1 MSGKKRKSGRLS
13 ITQHWLRNNLGVV
26 VGILVVLEI
35 LLIVVVRNYYYSSTR
50 QYLTSKMK
58 IVTTAVVNA
67 SGDEQTNYNSQIR
80 SLVESYDEKDKI
92 ELMAIKTDGEVD
104 VTSSGF
110 SPSEN
115 DNMTDYE
122 DAKKS
127 DTGIG
132 TQIYELSTG
141 EKVMAITSVISPKG
155 SEYEALRMLSSMKN
169 IDHQIFIMS
178 MIITAI
184 VVAVIML
191 MFFSGM
197 FFIKSIV
204 LPIRSINSITRR
216 YATGDFSERLEKKRN
231 DELGELCD
239 SINYMAQELSNTEQ
253 MKNEFISSVSHEL
266 RTPLTAI
273 RGWTETVTSMYEDK
287 ETFKKGMRVIT
298 SETERLSQMVEEL
311 LDFSRIQDN
320 RLTLIMDTID
330 ILAELG
336 ETVLI
341 YQERA
346 KALGITLNYYEPKML
361 PFVYGDKNRLRQV
374 FINIVDNAIKY
385 SNKGDTVSVE
395 AYEEDNEV
403 CISISD
409 TGMGISKDD
418 LPKVKTKFFKA
429 NHTRRGSGIGLA
441 VADEIIQ
448 RHGGTLEINSEQ
460 GVGTTVMITLPCIE
474 QKKKPDNQATV
485 DVEAYEED
493 NEVCISISDTGM
505 GISKDDLPKVKTKFF
520 KANHTRRGSGIGL
533 AVADEIIQR
542 HGGTLEINSEQG
554 VGTTVMITLP
564 CIEQKKKPDNQA
576 TVDVELISSEPIE
589 NNDNVQ

>member
-311 LDFSRIQDN
+311 LDFSRI
-320 RLTLIMDTID
+320 
-330 ILAELG
+330 
-336 ETVLI
+336 LI

-485 DVEAYEED
+485 DVE
-493 NEVCISISDTGM
+493 
-505 GISKDDLPKVKTKFF
+505 
-520 KANHTRRGSGIGL
+520 
-533 AVADEIIQR
+533 
-542 HGGTLEINSEQG
+542 
-554 VGTTVMITLP
+554 
-564 CIEQKKKPDNQA
+564 
-576 TVDVELISSEPIE
+576 LISSEPIE

>member
-1 MSGKKRKSGRLS
+1 MSAENRKSSKHS
-13 ITQHWLRNNLGVV
+13 ITQHWLRNNIGVV
-26 VGILVVLEI
+26 TAILVVLEI
-35 LLIVVVRNYYYSSTR
+35 LLIFVVRNYYYSSAR

-58 IVTTAVVNA
+58 IVTTAVMNA
-67 SGDEQTNYNSQIR
+67 SGDDQTNYNTEIR
-80 SLVESYDEKDKI
+80 SIVEGYDEKDKI

-110 SPSEN
+110 SPSV
-115 DNMTDYE
+115 DDSMSDYE
-122 DAKKS
+122 EAKKS
-127 DTGIG
+127 DTGVG
-132 TQIYELSTG
+132 VQIYDLSTG
-141 EKVMAITSVISPKG
+141 EKVMAVTSVISPRG

-169 IDHQIFIMS
+169 IDHQIL
-178 MIITAI
+178 MISILITIIVLAI
-184 VVAVIML
+184 VL
-191 MFFSGM
+191 LLFFSGM

-204 LPIRSINSITRR
+204 MPIRSINSIARKF
-216 YATGDFSERLEKKRN
+216 ATGDFSERLEKKRN

-253 MKNEFISSVSHEL
+253 MKNEFISSASHEL

-273 RGWTETVTSMYEDK
+273 KGWTETVTSMYDDK

-395 AYEEDNEV
+395 AYEEDNEI

-409 TGMGISKDD
+409 TGMGISKED

-448 RHGGTLEINSEQ
+448 RHGGSLEINSEQ

-474 QKKKPDNQATV
+474 QK
-485 DVEAYEED
+485 E
-493 NEVCISISDTGM
+493 
-505 GISKDDLPKVKTKFF
+505 
-520 KANHTRRGSGIGL
+520 
-533 AVADEIIQR
+533 
-542 HGGTLEINSEQG
+542 
-554 VGTTVMITLP
+554 
-564 CIEQKKKPDNQA
+564 KPDNQA

-589 NNDNVQ
+589 PIDNENAPK

>member
-1 MSGKKRKSGRLS
+1 MSAENRKSSKHS
-13 ITQHWLRNNLGVV
+13 ITQHWLRNNIGVV
-26 VGILVVLEI
+26 TAILVVLEI
-35 LLIVVVRNYYYSSTR
+35 LLIFVVRNYYYSSAR

-58 IVTTAVVNA
+58 IVTTAVMNA
-67 SGDEQTNYNSQIR
+67 SGDDQTNYNTEIR
-80 SLVESYDEKDKI
+80 SIVEGYDEKDKI

-110 SPSEN
+110 SPSV
-115 DNMTDYE
+115 DDSMSDYE
-122 DAKKS
+122 EAKKS
-127 DTGIG
+127 DTGVG
-132 TQIYELSTG
+132 VQIYDLSTG
-141 EKVMAITSVISPKG
+141 EKVMAVTSVISPRG

-169 IDHQIFIMS
+169 IDHQIL
-178 MIITAI
+178 MISILITIIVLAI
-184 VVAVIML
+184 VL
-191 MFFSGM
+191 LLFFSGM

-204 LPIRSINSITRR
+204 MPIRSINSIARKF
-216 YATGDFSERLEKKRN
+216 ATGDFSERLEKKRN

-273 RGWTETVTSMYEDK
+273 KGWTETVTSMYDDK

-395 AYEEDNEV
+395 AYEEDNEM

-409 TGMGISKDD
+409 TGMGISKED

-448 RHGGTLEINSEQ
+448 RHGGSLEINSEQ

-474 QKKKPDNQATV
+474 QK
-485 DVEAYEED
+485 E
-493 NEVCISISDTGM
+493 
-505 GISKDDLPKVKTKFF
+505 
-520 KANHTRRGSGIGL
+520 
-533 AVADEIIQR
+533 
-542 HGGTLEINSEQG
+542 
-554 VGTTVMITLP
+554 
-564 CIEQKKKPDNQA
+564 KPDNQA

-589 NNDNVQ
+589 PIDNENAPK